1 MSNEKANSSK
11 MKILNKWLNKLFGL
25 NLIKCE
31 DLDGLLNENESL
43 RNGLAESAF
52 IESLRNEIE
61 FLRDKINNLYLG
73 NDSRCLVEFH
83 LLIDEYMVY
92 LVKGFTYI
100 PVAKFPFTPD
110 NADSRKYAKVCA
122 EDLADALREAKQ
134 YEPIK

>member
-31 DLDGLLNENESL
+31 DLDGLRNENESL

-61 FLRDKINNLYLG
+61 LLRDKINNLYLG

-83 LLIDEYMVY
+83 LLGDEYMVY
-92 LVKGFTYI
+92 LVKDFYYI
-100 PVAKFPFTPD
+100 PIAKFPFTPND
-110 NADSRKYAKVCA
+110 ADSRKYAKVCA
-122 EDLADALREAKQ
+122 EDLADALRDAEQ

>member
-1 MSNEKANSSK
+1 

-25 NLIKCE
+25 TLIKSA
-31 DLDGLLNENESL
+31 DLDSLRGENESL

-52 IESLRNEIE
+52 IETLCNEID
-61 FLRDKINNLYLG
+61 FLRDKINSIYLG

-83 LLIDEYMVY
+83 LLGDEYMVY

-100 PVAKFPFTPD
+100 PVAKFPFTPED
-110 NADSRKYAKVCA
+110 ADSRKYAKVCA
-122 EDLADALREAKQ
+122 EDLADALRDAEQ

>member
-1 MSNEKANSSK
+1 
-11 MKILNKWLNKLFGL
+11 MKTLNKWLNKLFGL
-25 NLIKCE
+25 SLIKSV
-31 DLDGLLNENESL
+31 DLDSLRDENESL

-83 LLIDEYMVY
+83 LLGAESMVY

-100 PVAKFPFTPD
+100 PVAKFPFTPND
-110 NADSRKYAKVCA
+110 ADSQKYAKVCA
-122 EDLADALREAKQ
+122 EDLADALRDAQQ

>member
-1 MSNEKANSSK
+1 
-11 MKILNKWLNKLFGL
+11 MKILNKWLNKLFGI
-25 NLIKCE
+25 NLIKSAE
-31 DLDGLLNENESL
+31 LESLRYENESL

-83 LLIDEYMVY
+83 LLDDEYMVY

-100 PVAKFPFTPD
+100 PIAKFLFTPD

-122 EDLADALREAKQ
+122 EDLADALRDANQ